1 MLPSPPAPS
10 ALPPEEPRE
19 VPGGRCPDHAL
30 EAAEPKELR
39 REQTGGSGSEE
50 RRTERAYAED
60 LLFFYDHLRK
70 VIGVIGMELLYCYH
84 WYMATH
90 FVLQAT
96 I

>member
-1 MLPSPPAPS
+1 MFLFPS
-10 ALPPEEPRE
+10 
-19 VPGGRCPDHAL
+19 C
-30 EAAEPKELR
+30 
-39 REQTGGSGSEE
+39 
-50 RRTERAYAED
+50 RAYAED